1 MSIIQVEFNAELGGI
16 LDSAGLRIPSAIA
29 GHLLPSVA
37 NFFQADRNFYI
48 SKMLGEYIDVRFE
61 NKEPALTKQVNTELV
76 DKLCKAMM
84 NIVNETALNDLKKH
98 LYKEGAKFATVTN
111 SNTSGDSFYV
121 TVSYKGES
129 K

>member
-1 MSIIQVEFNAELGGI
+1 MSIIQVEFNTELGEI

-37 NFFQADRNFYI
+37 NFFQGDRNFYI
-48 SKMLGEYIDVRFE
+48 SRMLGEYIDVSFE
-61 NKEPALTKQVNTELV
+61 NKEPVLTKQVNTELV

-84 NIVNETALNDLKKH
+84 STVNESALNTLKKH

-121 TVSYKGES
+121 TVNYKGES

>member
-1 MSIIQVEFNAELGGI
+1 MSIIQVEFNTELGEI

-48 SKMLGEYIDVRFE
+48 SRMLREYIDVSFE
-61 NKEPALTKQVNTELV
+61 NKKPVLTKQVNTELV

-84 NIVNETALNDLKKH
+84 STVNESALNTLKKH

-121 TVSYKGES
+121 IVSYRKES

>member
-1 MSIIQVEFNAELGGI
+1 MSIIQVEFNAELGEI

-37 NFFQADRNFYI
+37 NIFQADRNFYI
-48 SKMLGEYIDVRFE
+48 SRMLGEYIDVEF
-61 NKEPALTKQVNTELV
+61 NNQGPISTKQVNTELIN
-76 DKLCKAMM
+76 KLCKAMM
-84 NIVNETALNDLKKH
+84 NIANETALNDLKKH

-111 SNTSGDSFYV
+111 SNANVGSFYV